1 MRKFRKRRSS
11 ADCDTPHSYCSVCEM
26 QLGPV
31 PIDTEND
38 YGRNGAHYLKDG
50 GGAAFVNNTWFNDYG
65 NEGRWITM
73 VFRI

>member
-1 MRKFRKRRSS
+1 
-11 ADCDTPHSYCSVCEM
+11 M

-38 YGRNGAHYLKDG
+38 YGKNGAHFLKDG

-73 VFRI
+73 VYRI